1 MFPDWAGTHGQVWLI
16 MAMFVTL
23 LIPSYLLTRILKSWV
38 FDWYDLLR
46 YDGDIKPAIL
56 VANRLS
62 YLLLAL
68 TGCMLL
74 FRTFHTP

>member
-1 MFPDWAGTHGQVWLI
+1 
-16 MAMFVTL
+16 
-23 LIPSYLLTRILKSWV
+23 V

-56 VANRLS
+56 MANRLS